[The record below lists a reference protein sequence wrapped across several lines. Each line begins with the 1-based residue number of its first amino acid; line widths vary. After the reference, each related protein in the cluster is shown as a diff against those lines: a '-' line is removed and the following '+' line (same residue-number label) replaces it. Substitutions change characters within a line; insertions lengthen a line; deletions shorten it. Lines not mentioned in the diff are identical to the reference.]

1 MLQGAAVQPV
11 KRTRRKVQ
19 GKIIIFLVAKFHASK
34 YKGFQKVS
42 IFVNQDIR
50 TLAVRE

>member
-1 MLQGAAVQPV
+1 MLQGAAVQPA

-19 GKIIIFLVAKFHASK
+19 GRIIIFTVAKFHSSK

-50 TLAVRE
+50 TSVVRE